1 VVVNAMHPGWADT
14 PAVRASLPRFHCV
27 MQALLRTPAEGADTV
42 VWLAAC
48 PHARE
53 WSGRRSGRPSSARGE
68 DRARYADAA
77 EPHLMASRDASAGLA
92 GGAGAERRSTV
103 ARRLLTIPGFALA
116 ALAALASAPLWLPV
130 AGLVD
135 LARRRGAI
143 TLRSAC
149 FLAFYLVC
157 ELVGLLISAGLWLAR
172 PFARWDAER
181 WSALHFRLQDGWG
194 TALLRAATRC
204 FDLRFE
210 IEEQD
215 EGGAAVG
222 HPPDAPDAARLGQ
235 GPYLLMLRH
244 ASTGDTLLASA
255 LVGWPHGM
263 RLRYVLKREL
273 LWDPCLDVVGN
284 RLPHV
289 FVDRASDDS
298 QREIAR
304 VQALARDL
312 SARDGVLIY
321 PEGTRF
327 SHAKRARVLERLAR
341 EGDAKQLEYARS
353 LHGVLPPRTGGALGL
368 LEAAPQADVVVC
380 AHTGFERAASLAR
393 IWSGELLHATIRV
406 RFQRIPRARIPHTRA
421 AQAEWLRERWQEI
434 DAWVASQRAR

>member
-1 VVVNAMHPGWADT
+1 MPGDVGAR
-14 PAVRASLPRFHCV
+14 PARRAP
-27 MQALLRTPAEGADTV
+27 
-42 VWLAAC
+42 
-48 PHARE
+48 
-53 WSGRRSGRPSSARGE
+53 
-68 DRARYADAA
+68 
-77 EPHLMASRDASAGLA
+77 
-92 GGAGAERRSTV
+92 AERRAALS
-103 ARRLLTIPGFALA
+103 RRLLTIPGYGLA
-116 ALAALASAPLWLPV
+116 ALAAAATAPLWLPL
-130 AGLVD
+130 AALVD

-143 TLRSAC
+143 MLRSGC
-149 FLAFYLVC
+149 FVAFYLVC
-157 ELVGLLISAGLWLAR
+157 ELTGLLIAAGLWLAR

-181 WSALHFRLQDGWG
+181 WSALHYRVQDAWG
-194 TALLRAATRC
+194 TSLLRAATWM

-210 IEEQD
+210 IEELS
-215 EGGAAVG
+215 EGEEPIPR
-222 HPPDAPDAARLGQ
+222 PPSAPGAARLGQ

-255 LVGWPHGM
+255 LVGRPHGV

-304 VQALARDL
+304 VQALGRDL
-312 SARDGVLIY
+312 SSCDGVLIY

-341 EGDAKQLEYARS
+341 GGDAKQLEYARS
-353 LHGVLPPRTGGALGL
+353 LHSVLPPRPGGALAL

-380 AHTGFERAASLAR
+380 AHTGFESAASLAQVWR
-393 IWSGELLHATIRV
+393 GELLHATIRV
-406 RFQRIPRARIPHTRA
+406 RFQRIPRCLIPRTRA